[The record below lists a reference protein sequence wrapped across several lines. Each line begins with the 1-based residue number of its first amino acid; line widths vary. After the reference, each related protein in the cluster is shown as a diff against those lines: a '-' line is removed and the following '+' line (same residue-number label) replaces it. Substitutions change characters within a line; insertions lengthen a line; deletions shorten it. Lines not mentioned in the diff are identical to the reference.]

1 MPANYASKYLDSNG
15 LLIYT
20 QTDEQQ
26 KLGYQFISLIRD
38 RWNPRPYYYHLQP
51 GGHVAAARSHLHHQY
66 FARTDLKKFFY
77 NVTRRKVSRVLGG
90 IGINYESVQNIVAHS
105 IVLDQ
110 ASNVRHVPFGFVQ
123 SPLLAT
129 LALHKSALGAFL
141 KTLSHSTSVT
151 MSIYMDDILLSSDS
165 IADLQL
171 AIDGLLKSSTIG
183 NFPINQEKL
192 VLPCAALEIFNIELS
207 QHKMEISAERL
218 QEFEGAIRQSSSA
231 EVIHGI
237 ISYVHTVNNLQ
248 AMQLESLL

>member
-1 MPANYASKYLDSNG
+1 
-15 LLIYT
+15 
-20 QTDEQQ
+20 
-26 KLGYQFISLIRD
+26 
-38 RWNPRPYYYHLQP
+38 
-51 GGHVAAARSHLHHQY
+51 
-66 FARTDLKKFFY
+66 
-77 NVTRRKVSRVLGG
+77 
-90 IGINYESVQNIVAHS
+90 
-105 IVLDQ
+105 
-110 ASNVRHVPFGFVQ
+110 
-123 SPLLAT
+123 
-129 LALHKSALGAFL
+129 
-141 KTLSHSTSVT
+141 